1 VVALRDQRLARSQ
14 RNYYARPMNLVR
26 DKGVWL
32 YDEAGRGYLDAI
44 NNVAHVGHAEPR
56 LTATVSRQRSRLN
69 TNTRFIYEG
78 IATYAQRLT
87 ATLPD

>member
-56 LTATVSRQRSRLN
+56 LTATVSRQLSRLN
-69 TNTRFIYEG
+69 TNTCFIYEG